1 MVLGFSRTGAC
12 LEYYRSQLVL
22 GLGLALRPHTL
33 PLGAA
38 LLGAQLQFQLQL
50 LDRLQLRIL
59 HEMMQCTNIRHT
71 TDVGCLNVFGFNY
84 NFSYTWNID
93 LKI

>member
-1 MVLGFSRTGAC
+1 MVLGLSCTGAC

-22 GLGLALRPHTL
+22 GLGLALRPRTL

-50 LDRLQLRIL
+50 LDRL
-59 HEMMQCTNIRHT
+59 
-71 TDVGCLNVFGFNY
+71 
-84 NFSYTWNID
+84 
-93 LKI
+93 